1 MSELDSLSDSDWLD
15 IASGHDSD
23 NASLS
28 DESEGE
34 GEPVSQPLS
43 RTSSSISLGS
53 SRGEVEAWEG
63 FVDEHTG
70 EVTARLA
77 RGMYPM
83 PPSVAAGAERIPLG
97 LIPDIVTDQDI
108 AEDELVK
115 EALNQSLIGTLN
127 ASRTSTT
134 SSSSSSGHFG
144 SNQASVRDLRL
155 SFPDPLTSQR
165 NELERSYQEVSADDH
180 ENVSADTTIATEPAA
195 PADLGLTPASLSSDN
210 HEVQPGKVDF
220 EIYLYGAS
228 TKYKWV
234 VVQDFLHKVADGS
247 GQFLINTL
255 DPISEKDQVNVQ
267 TAILGKLESEESKPF
282 FNVVRIFDRT
292 ESDVPRHVAV
302 VCVSTVSLCHLFS
315 FTFFQ
320 DPVDAPSLGIVFL
333 PANRMPTL
341 GQHTA
346 YFAVLARDDFADV
359 LYNSD
364 NAARNAAED
373 DWELLN
379 IHPSQVLKLKT
390 PANSTVVN
398 HEDIKLLNARQ
409 VHRAMQHILYEDDGI
424 EKESGLKGQMQV
436 SPYKV
441 YDPSFFLDIRGYS
454 LTILFSLT
462 VVSVLLGIALN
473 ASSFRSP
480 APTPTV
486 NMATHNNNWTTFTSL
501 PNHST
506 SVIVR
511 GTGKTQVVASSAR
524 DTAISVYNAGTT
536 ALAVTSQTKA
546 LVPTAPQIPPVRKDT
561 KVSVLSDKPITKE
574 VMVPSSSN
582 SLSEVLT
589 TSSSIPTVAPQADK
603 PKAMPTVSSEPSA
616 AQSEP
621 SSTAAGLNF
630 VNSLSEVLGVTTQSI
645 VRAVNEDGAELMEGL
660 DELMTVIRTQTDDL
674 IKQSKGKARA
684 LGDQVQAFGETI
696 QARNDRARNR
706 AKELKRKGEEFIMSA
721 SEHVKER
728 TNVAKKR
735 ARRIRESVE
744 DLEAWKVY
752 QRAHEDWSSRLE
764 DKENWPDR
772 RIVRRRSCFKARDA
786 RRGRRDDRFMGSSIP
801 GCV

>member
-1 MSELDSLSDSDWLD
+1 MNSTLREPTDYHSSSGMSELDSLSDSDWLD

-70 EVTARLA
+70 EVAARLA
-77 RGMYPM
+77 PGMYPM
-83 PPSVAAGAERIPLG
+83 PPTVAAGAERIPLG

-134 SSSSSSGHFG
+134 SSSSSGHFG

-165 NELERSYQEVSADDH
+165 SELERSYEEVSADDH
-180 ENVSADTTIATEPAA
+180 EDPSADTTIATDAA
-195 PADLGLTPASLSSDN
+195 VPADLGLTPAPLSSDN

-255 DPISEKDQVNVQ
+255 DPINEKDQVNVQ
-267 TAILGKLESEESKPF
+267 TAILGRLETESKPF

-292 ESDVPRHVAV
+292 ESDVPRHV
-302 VCVSTVSLCHLFS
+302 TV
-315 FTFFQ
+315 

-333 PANRMPTL
+333 PANRLPVL
-341 GQHTA
+341 GHHTT

-359 LYNSD
+359 LYNTD

-379 IHPSQVLKLKT
+379 IPPPQVLKLKT
-390 PANSTVVN
+390 PANSTIIN

-409 VHRAMQHILYEDDGI
+409 VHRSMQSILYEDDYV

-436 SPYKV
+436 NPYKV
-441 YDPSFFLDIRGYS
+441 YVLSFFPNIPVYG
-454 LTILFSLT
+454 LTLLLSLT

-486 NMATHNNNWTTFTSL
+486 NMATPNNNWTTFTSL

-524 DTAISVYNAGTT
+524 DTAVSIYNAGTT
-536 ALAVTSQTKA
+536 ALSVTSQAKA
-546 LVPTAPQIPPVRKDT
+546 LVPTAPQMSPIRKDT
-561 KVSVLSDKPITKE
+561 KAAVLSDKPITKE
-574 VMVPSSSN
+574 VIVPSAST

-589 TSSSIPTVAPQADK
+589 TSSIPTVAPQASK
-603 PKAMPTVSSEPSA
+603 PTSEPSA

-621 SSTAAGLNF
+621 SSTAVGLNF

-645 VRAVNEDGAELMEGL
+645 VKAVNEDGAELMEGL

-696 QARNDRARNR
+696 QARNDKARSR
-706 AKELKRKGEEFIMSA
+706 AKELKRKGEELIMSA

-744 DLEAWKVY
+744 ETEAWKLY
-752 QRAHEDWSSRLE
+752 QRAHDDWSSRLE
-764 DKENWPDR
+764 DKENWPNR
-772 RIVRRRSCFKARDA
+772 RSVRRRSCLKARDV